1 MIVAHTA
8 GLALLSS
15 LLLALGGC
23 SETAEVLSVSANGGE
38 PSATAG
44 TASGGSSSGGAT
56 SGGSSSGG
64 TTSGGSSSGG
74 AQPEDPHLGV
84 FVDAGDSHS
93 CATRFGLLYC
103 WGENAKG
110 RLGLGDEDNRVTPA
124 RVGSDADWIAVATG
138 VAHTCALKSDGT
150 VWCFGD
156 NTFGQLGQGTLV
168 ASTLPQPVVLPG
180 KVRHLSAEANTA
192 CAVLEDGSL
201 YCWGRNWEG
210 NIGLDDEHP
219 GADQPWPI
227 RSGSDTDWSVS
238 GTGDGHTCGIR
249 GAGLLFCWGRN
260 SAANLGLGQTVDLQ
274 RRVATQVGAE
284 QDWSSVVSGQDASC
298 GIRGGGLLFCWGGN
312 SFATLG
318 LGDRDARLS
327 PSELS
332 PPGGAAAWSQV
343 SLDTFHACGVDT
355 ASKLYCWG
363 RNLEGQL
370 GTADNDDRLVPGEVV
385 AGGDSAQVA
394 QVAVGRFSS
403 CAATT
408 DGRVYCS
415 GENGAGQ
422 LGVGDS
428 ARRNTFTQVAL
439 P

>member
-1 MIVAHTA
+1 VIHESGVRLVLV
-8 GLALLSS
+8 GSVLLM
-15 LLLALGGC
+15 LGGC
-23 SETAEVLSVSANGGE
+23 SETAEVLSVTAN
-38 PSATAG
+38 AAA
-44 TASGGSSSGGAT
+44 ASGGPGATGGASASGGNAGGNASGGAE
-56 SGGSSSGG
+56 
-64 TTSGGSSSGG
+64 
-74 AQPEDPHLGV
+74 PENRSLGV

-124 RVGSDADWIAVATG
+124 RVGSDANWIAVATG
-138 VAHTCALKSDGT
+138 VAHTCALKTDGT
-150 VWCFGD
+150 VWCFGES
-156 NTFGQLGQGTLV
+156 TFGQLGQGTLLPSSV
-168 ASTLPQPVVLPG
+168 PQPVALPG
-180 KVRHLSAEANTA
+180 KVVHLSSQANTA

-201 YCWGRNWEG
+201 HCWGRNWEG
-210 NIGLDDEHP
+210 NIGLDDQHP
-219 GADQPWPI
+219 GVDQPRPI
-227 RSGSDTDWSVS
+227 RSGGENDWTLT
-238 GTGDGHTCGIR
+238 GTGDGHTCGVR

-274 RRVATQVGAE
+274 RRVATQVGAD
-284 QDWSSVVSGQDASC
+284 QDWSSVFSGQDASC
-298 GIRGGGLLFCWGGN
+298 GIRADGLLFCWGGN

-318 LGDRDARLS
+318 LGDRDARLT

-332 PPGGAAAWSQV
+332 PPGGGAAWSQV
-343 SLDTFHACGVDT
+343 SLDTFHACGIDT

-370 GTADNDDRLVPGEVV
+370 GTADNDDRLVPSQVV
-385 AGGDSAQVA
+385 AGADSRQVA

-408 DGRVYCS
+408 DGVIYCS

-428 ARRNTFTQVAL
+428 ARRNAFTELAF